1 MQEETPLTALIQT
14 QVLHIDPIDPAAEQ
28 IQAAA
33 AIINAGRL
41 VAFPTETVYGLGADA
56 LNGDAIE
63 RIYVAKQRPAN
74 DPIIAHIAHID
85 QLAQLVVNVPQ
96 AGYDLADALWP
107 GPLTIVLRR
116 GASVPA
122 NIATGLNTV
131 AVRMPSNPVAQAL
144 IQAADTAIAAPS
156 ANTFTRP
163 SATTAAHVLHDLGGR
178 IDMVLDGGPTNIGLE
193 STVVDLTGDVP
204 LVLRP
209 GGVIMDDLRRI
220 MPAVKSRVQFTADEA
235 TTAPGQMLKHYSPS
249 ALLVLYTGPLYS
261 VLLAMREAA
270 AQYAADG
277 KRVGLLV
284 AQEDIHHLQNTGMV
298 CNLGHRADLKTI
310 SHNLFAKMRELDKRD
325 IDVILARDFGRA
337 GLGAALWDRLLRA
350 AEGKVIQVR

>member
-1 MQEETPLTALIQT
+1 MTALITTQT
-14 QVLHIDPIDPAAEQ
+14 LTIDPHKPEQ
-28 IQAAA
+28 DHIMAAA
-33 AIINAGRL
+33 DIIRDGRL

-56 LNGDAIE
+56 LNADAIE

-74 DPIIAHIAHID
+74 DPIIAHIAEID
-85 QLAQLVVNVPQ
+85 RLAQLAVTVPQ
-96 AGYDLADALWP
+96 AAYDLAEAFWP
-107 GPLTIVLRR
+107 GPLTFVLRR
-116 GASVPA
+116 AEDVPA
-122 NIATGLNTV
+122 NIAAGLDTI

-163 SATTAAHVLHDLGGR
+163 SATTAEHVLQDLGGR
-178 IDMVLDGGPTNIGLE
+178 IDMVLDGGATSIGLE
-193 STVVDLTGDVP
+193 STVLDLTGDVP
-204 LVLRP
+204 LMLRP

-220 MPAVKSRVQFTADEA
+220 VPDVKSRVQFTTDEA

-270 AQYAADG
+270 EQYAAEG
-277 KRVGLLV
+277 KQVGLLV
-284 AQEDIHHLQNTGMV
+284 AQEDIHHLQNTGTV
-298 CNLGHRADLKTI
+298 CNLGHRADLKAI
-310 SHNLFAKMRELDKRD
+310 SHNLFAKMRELDKRN

-350 AEGKVIQVR
+350 AEGKVVHVG